1 MPMLWRTVTAAAVFA
16 LAHVAPAMAQQDAA
30 SLQAWWNWV
39 DLEQPQAIFTLLL
52 SVLIPLSI
60 FVGRRN
66 VRIRRLRLLTN
77 LEHILFPAGG
87 PRSLPPS
94 FEMIRARYLGLDN
107 VTALRQLIGWLQ
119 ELGIYL
125 LPTMVFVLVS
135 ACGFGLLV
143 QLGGDWGTA
152 ATILLQGLQ
161 TGASDG
167 SDFAAATGLVVGAGF
182 LGAYVWSVNYLI
194 LRIAN
199 FDLTPLSFLSTSA
212 HILMTVFV
220 AWVLRQV
227 VAAPAPGGIAVAV
240 LLGIAFL
247 SGLYPLLGLNVL
259 IDRLPSWLRFKR
271 DIAEA
276 SQIGRSFPLDLIDGI
291 DPSIGFR
298 LNELDFG
305 DVQNLAAAN
314 PVELLVETPYSFG
327 QIIDWM
333 AQAQLLAEL
342 GPQGFLEARRHGV
355 RDMAAFLDLGRS
367 DSGRTLLR
375 PLLSA
380 ADDADEVLQAR
391 IDSVAHKLHVR
402 HLEQWRDLL
411 SDALEASRVNPV
423 VKDTT
428 VTPLRATS

>member
-1 MPMLWRTVTAAAVFA
+1 MDDWF
-16 LAHVAPAMAQQDAA
+16 
-30 SLQAWWNWV
+30 NWV
-39 DLEQPQAIFTLLL
+39 DLERPQAIFTVLL

-66 VRIRRLRLLTN
+66 VRVRRLRLLDN
-77 LEHILFPAGG
+77 LERVLSPTGGAG
-87 PRSLPPS
+87 RLPPG
-94 FEMIRARYLGLDN
+94 FDIIRARYLGTEN
-107 VTALRQLIGWLQ
+107 ATPWSRVVSWLQ

-143 QLGGDWGTA
+143 QLGGDWLTA
-152 ATILLQGLQ
+152 AKILLQGLQ
-161 TGASDG
+161 SGVSDG

-182 LGAYVWSVNYLI
+182 VGAYVWSVNYLI

-199 FDLTPLSFLSTSA
+199 FDLSPLSFLTTSA

-240 LLGIAFL
+240 LLGVAFL

-276 SQIGRSFPLDLIDGI
+276 GQIGRSFPLDLIDGI

-305 DVQNLAAAN
+305 DVQDLATAN

-327 QIIDWM
+327 QILDWM
-333 AQAQLLAEL
+333 AQAQLLVEF
-342 GPQGFLEARRHGV
+342 GPQQFLVARKHGV
-355 RDMAAFLDLGRS
+355 RDMAAFLDLGRT
-367 DSGRTLLR
+367 DHGRALLR

-380 ADDADEVLQAR
+380 ADEPDEMLRAR
-391 IDSVAHKLHVR
+391 IDSIARKLHVR
-402 HLEQWRDLL
+402 QLEHWWALL
-411 SDALEASRVNPV
+411 SQALDVPRSDHLVADAN
-423 VKDTT
+423 

>member
-1 MPMLWRTVTAAAVFA
+1 MLWRIATAATLVA
-16 LAHVAPAMAQQDAA
+16 LVHVAPAAAQQEAVSVRDW
-30 SLQAWWNWV
+30 LDWV
-39 DLEQPQAIFTLLL
+39 DLERPQAIFTVLL

-66 VRIRRLRLLTN
+66 VRVRRLQLLN
-77 LEHILFPAGG
+77 NFERVLFPASGL
-87 PRSLPPS
+87 RSLPPG
-94 FEMIRARYLGLDN
+94 FEMIRARYLGAEN
-107 VTALRQLIGWLQ
+107 VTAWRRIVAWLQ
-119 ELGIYL
+119 ELGIYV
-125 LPTMVFVLVS
+125 LPTTVFVLVS

-143 QLGGDWGTA
+143 QLGGDWLTA
-152 ATILLQGLQ
+152 AKILLQGLQ

-182 LGAYVWSVNYLI
+182 VGAYVWSVNYLI

-199 FDLTPLSFLSTSA
+199 FDLSPLSFLSTSA

-227 VAAPAPGGIAVAV
+227 VAAPAPGGMAVAV

-271 DIAEA
+271 DVAEA
-276 SQIGRSFPLDLIDGI
+276 GQIGRSFPLDLIDGI
-291 DPSIGFR
+291 DPSIRFR

-305 DVQNLAAAN
+305 DVQNLATAN
-314 PVELLVETPYSFG
+314 PVELFVETPYSFG

-342 GPQGFLEARRHGV
+342 GPQGFLDARRHGV
-355 RDMAAFLDLGRS
+355 RDMAAFLALGRS
-367 DSGRTLLR
+367 DTGQALLR
-375 PLLSA
+375 PLLCA
-380 ADDADEVLQAR
+380 ADEADELLQAR
-391 IDSVAHKLHVR
+391 IDSVANKLHVR
-402 HLEQWRDLL
+402 HLEHWGALL
-411 SDALEASRVNPV
+411 SRALDACEADAVAEDA
-423 VKDTT
+423 K
-428 VTPLRATS
+428 VTALRATS